1 MEGHMG
7 AVIERHIRVQEF
19 ADRSGYAIP
28 TIRKKIARRE
38 IAYRKVG
45 RIITIPES
53 ELTRILG
60 ELREPVALENKS
72 A

>member
-1 MEGHMG
+1 ME
-7 AVIERHIRVQEF
+7 AKNERHMRVDEF
-19 ADRSGYAIP
+19 ADRIGYSIA

-53 ELTRILG
+53 SLTKLLG
-60 ELREPVALENKS
+60 DLTEAVTSTSTPRPA

>member
-1 MEGHMG
+1 MP
-7 AVIERHIRVQEF
+7 AVIERHIRVDEF
-19 ADRSGYAIP
+19 AHRSGYAIA

-53 ELTRILG
+53 SLSKMLGDLTLPIVS
-60 ELREPVALENKS
+60 EEK
-72 A
+72 

>member
-1 MEGHMG
+1 MG
-7 AVIERHIRVQEF
+7 VTIERHIRVEEF
-19 ADRSGYAIP
+19 ANRSGYAIP
-28 TIRKKIARRE
+28 TIRKKIASRE

-53 ELTRILG
+53 ELVKLMG
-60 ELREPVALENKS
+60 ALRGSVVLEHKS